1 MRNLPRLIFMLA
13 VPLAAAGPALAADTS
28 ANYICDDGTQMI
40 AHFHNAPSGPGAV
53 TLAFPATAT
62 KMTISQKMSADG
74 GRYAAGRVEF
84 WIKGQQASFTQG
96 DHKTTCKVSK

>member
-1 MRNLPRLIFMLA
+1 MVRHLRVGDQSLQNVTVRIGEQRFR
-13 VPLAAAGPALAADTS
+13 
-28 ANYICDDGTQMI
+28 I